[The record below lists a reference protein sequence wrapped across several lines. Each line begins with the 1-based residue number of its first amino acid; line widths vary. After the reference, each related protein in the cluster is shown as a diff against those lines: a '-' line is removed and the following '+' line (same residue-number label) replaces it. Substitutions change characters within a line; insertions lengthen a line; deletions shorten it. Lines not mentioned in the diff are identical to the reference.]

1 MSKMDFSDTNY
12 PSGEYDVYGRISAR
26 KKRRAAARRKNGT
39 HGGVQ
44 GERNQAPAGTQAPPA
59 QLEACTAS
67 MNSTARRPSAMVG

>member
-12 PSGEYDVYGRISAR
+12 PSGEYDVYVRISAR
-26 KKRRAAARRKNGT
+26 KKKTGRSPSKEPHAQGRARRT
-39 HGGVQ
+39 V
-44 GERNQAPAGTQAPPA
+44 QAPAGIQAPPA